1 MNLTD
6 ILLFGDAINGG
17 GSVNFPLSITTPLGK
32 FKVYCGPAD
41 KNNIFTYEG
50 VELLRI
56 GDYIEPAPK
65 TAACLLFV
73 NKAGE
78 AEVAVSGDVAAGIY
92 DISVGGNPV
101 LVAVDD
107 IYAKDLGL
115 PSGGIYITASY
126 VEVGTA
132 WEFMVLAV

>member
-1 MNLTD
+1 MKITD
-6 ILLFGDAINGG
+6 IMLFGDAVNGG
-17 GSVNFPLSITTPLGK
+17 GSVNFPLTITTPYGEA
-32 FKVYCGPAD
+32 KVHCGPAD

-65 TAACLLFV
+65 TVASLLFV

-78 AEVAVSGDVAAGIY
+78 AEIAVSGDVVDGVY

-107 IYAKDLGL
+107 IYAKDFGL

-126 VEVGTA
+126 VEVGTV